1 MAAPMPRHRWGG
13 AGSVGGVHVISGVR
27 DPSVS
32 FPLAAAVDDRD
43 ERHRANRAVAVSA
56 AGLAVTG
63 LVELV
68 IALVSGS
75 VALLGDALHNLS
87 DVSTSLL
94 VFVGF
99 RASRRAATPR
109 YPYGFERAE
118 DLAGI
123 GVAAVI
129 WASAAV
135 AGTESV
141 AKLVH
146 HGTTQ
151 HLGWGIA
158 AAAAGILGNQL
169 VARYK
174 LAVGRRIQSATM
186 IADAKHSWLDALSS
200 AGAMLGLVGVAVGW
214 SWADAVAGLFV
225 TGFIC
230 HVGWQVS
237 SDIAHRLLDGVDPA
251 VVTTAEA
258 TAAQTDGVMHA
269 HARARWTGRTLRVE
283 VEGWVEATTTI
294 ADADRIGCLVANRL
308 GTELCAASHAPPAAF
323 ENPSRTDS
331 VTVCG
336 QGRRAPAIAVSTR
349 FSGMPLT
356 RGDHQHAVQPPTS
369 ESVPIGHAE
378 IEKGRRSAL
387 RGQRG
392 IVGHQRP
399 HRGPRDTGR

>member
-1 MAAPMPRHRWGG
+1 M
-13 AGSVGGVHVISGVR
+13 
-27 DPSVS
+27 S

-43 ERHRANRAVAVSA
+43 ERHQANRAVAVSA
-56 AGLAVTG
+56 AGLALTG

-109 YPYGFERAE
+109 YPYGYERAE
-118 DLAGI
+118 DLAGV

-186 IADAKHSWLDALSS
+186 IADAKHSWLDAL
-200 AGAMLGLVGVAVGW
+200 
-214 SWADAVAGLFV
+214 
-225 TGFIC
+225 
-230 HVGWQVS
+230 VS
-237 SDIAHRLLDGVDPA
+237 SKPRLRGMPTACWLCNLAKVSLWGARSGLKNGV
-251 VVTTAEA
+251 VVA
-258 TAAQTDGVMHA
+258 
-269 HARARWTGRTLRVE
+269 LR
-283 VEGWVEATTTI
+283 
-294 ADADRIGCLVANRL
+294 R
-308 GTELCAASHAPPAAF
+308 
-323 ENPSRTDS
+323 
-331 VTVCG
+331 
-336 QGRRAPAIAVSTR
+336 RRAMV
-349 FSGMPLT
+349 
-356 RGDHQHAVQPPTS
+356 
-369 ESVPIGHAE
+369 
-378 IEKGRRSAL
+378 L
-387 RGQRG
+387 RGRNLA
-392 IVGHQRP
+392 
-399 HRGPRDTGR
+399 GRWGRVRALHCCRRWCLAEHAD